1 MNDEHLGKIL
11 TDTGLAQFGDS
22 LLNFAYS
29 IALTETTG
37 RPRGTK
43 VQDKILAD
51 AAAKAGLRKRLPR
64 RVGRGDV
71 ANSLEALLGHV
82 WLQKMITLE
91 EIVAC
96 LKSENLD
103 SSKSFS
109 TLVEIA
115 LAKGKHGAEH
125 WIMHSQALVMARS
138 GRLREAR
145 AFSSRTMDLARQEGT
160 LEAAAMYGL
169 TSPSAATSGILWKG
183 LIGYSEVN
191 SVSPR

>member
-1 MNDEHLGKIL
+1 ML

-37 RPRGTK
+37 RARGTK

-51 AAAKAGLRKRLPR
+51 AAAKTGLRKRLPR

-71 ANSLEALLGHV
+71 ANGLEGLLGHV

-91 EIVAC
+91 EILAC
-96 LKSENLD
+96 IKSENLD

-115 LAKGKHGAEH
+115 LSKLKQQ
-125 WIMHSQALVMARS
+125 S
-138 GRLREAR
+138 
-145 AFSSRTMDLARQEGT
+145 
-160 LEAAAMYGL
+160 
-169 TSPSAATSGILWKG
+169 
-183 LIGYSEVN
+183 
-191 SVSPR
+191 

>member
-1 MNDEHLGKIL
+1 MNDEDLDKIL
-11 TDTGLAQFGDS
+11 ANAGLAQFGDS

-51 AAAKAGLRKRLPR
+51 AAARAGLRRRLRR

-91 EIVAC
+91 EIVLC
-96 LKSENLD
+96 LKTENLD
-103 SSKSFS
+103 PSKNFS
-109 TLVEIA
+109 ALVEVA
-115 LAKGKHGAEH
+115 LSK
-125 WIMHSQALVMARS
+125 
-138 GRLREAR
+138 LRK
-145 AFSSRTMDLARQEGT
+145 Q
-160 LEAAAMYGL
+160 
-169 TSPSAATSGILWKG
+169 P
-183 LIGYSEVN
+183 
-191 SVSPR
+191 

>member
-1 MNDEHLGKIL
+1 MNDEDLGKIL

-43 VQDKILAD
+43 VPDKILAD
-51 AAAKAGLRKRLPR
+51 AAAKAGLRKLLPR

-96 LKSENLD
+96 LKTENLD
-103 SSKSFS
+103 PSKNFS
-109 TLVEIA
+109 ALVEIA
-115 LAKGKHGAEH
+115 LSKLKQQ
-125 WIMHSQALVMARS
+125 S
-138 GRLREAR
+138 
-145 AFSSRTMDLARQEGT
+145 
-160 LEAAAMYGL
+160 
-169 TSPSAATSGILWKG
+169 
-183 LIGYSEVN
+183 
-191 SVSPR
+191 